1 MNSIYFDSSI
11 HFPLSPSL
19 FCYIFVVDGGAI
31 QLDGKDYVSYV
42 LRESF
47 DSVFRSLEVSFRT
60 EANNGYL
67 FYAKDHDYCILEVS
81 ALPTALLIVLNCCFC
96 CCLLYFE

>member
-1 MNSIYFDSSI
+1 MFYLYLYFVA
-11 HFPLSPSL
+11 F
-19 FCYIFVVDGGAI
+19 FVDGGAI

-81 ALPTALLIVLNCCFC
+81 ALPAALRILFNHA
-96 CCLLYFE
+96 